1 MTGRRVALLLGPLLA
16 ILLHLPTLGHELV
29 FDDQAILGENP
40 LLQDLRSLPRL
51 LVTPYWSLPQHPR
64 SLYRP
69 LTTITF
75 AIDRALAGGLRPAW
89 LHLVNILLHALATL
103 LLTFLALEI
112 LPVTW
117 AAALTGILFAVHP
130 VHVEAV
136 AGLVGRAELLAACGA
151 ILAVLCHLGALKS
164 SDRSGS
170 GRLAALSWLAA
181 GLGML
186 AKESAATTPL
196 LCAAADLAFARGRGV
211 GRMRLYT
218 GQVVTLLLYLAAR
231 GAVLGGLGVGA
242 PIAFVDNPAAAAGPI
257 VGRLTAL
264 ATLPRYA
271 RLLLWPSRLSA
282 DYSFDQIPVIHHLL
296 DPGVAGGILILLVMV
311 GGGFA
316 LLRRAP
322 APGFSLLFIAL
333 SASLTTNLIVFIGT
347 LMAERLMYLPS
358 AGLCLLAGCVAAM
371 ASRPGSR
378 RTVLVVGMALC
389 SAGALRSWTR
399 LPDWKDD
406 FALYRSA
413 ALVSPRSARIRFN
426 LGNAHLRRQEY
437 VEAVENYRLALSIYA
452 DFDDA
457 RVNLG
462 MALLQARQPRE
473 ALDLLRAA
481 AERVPGSA
489 DLAINLGAAYRALG
503 DRARAEA
510 EFRRALR
517 LDRHSGRAWNNL
529 GSISLARGNLEAAIG
544 DLSEAVRCEPGF
556 AVFRINLADAL
567 TAAGRQEEAAR
578 EFETAFRIDPALPE
592 AHRGRG
598 EAALWSGEVEAAER
612 EFVIA
617 ESGKPPSARAANFL
631 GYLAAGRGNV
641 QDAATHYQRALQID
655 PGLADVHRS
664 LGLLYIERLGRPADG
679 ARHLERSLVLEP
691 EQPGAA
697 EMRRLIL
704 AANKGGS

>member
-16 ILLHLPTLGHELV
+16 ILLHLPTLGHEFV
-29 FDDQAILGENP
+29 FDDQVIVGENP
-40 LLQDLRSLPRL
+40 LLQDLGSIPRL
-51 LVTPYWSLPQHPR
+51 LVTPYWSLPPHPR

-69 LTTITF
+69 LTMISF

-89 LHLVNILLHALATL
+89 LHLVNILLHAVATL

-112 LPVTW
+112 LPSAW
-117 AAALTGILFAVHP
+117 AAALSGVLFAVHP

-136 AGLVGRAELLAACGA
+136 AGLVGRAEILAACGA
-151 ILAVLCHLGALKS
+151 ILAVLCHLGALKTG
-164 SDRSGS
+164 DRSRR
-170 GRLAALSWLAA
+170 GRLAVLSWLAA

-186 AKESAATTPL
+186 AKESAATTLL
-196 LCAAADLAFARGRGV
+196 LCAAADLAFARGRGT
-211 GRMRLYT
+211 GRVRLYT

-231 GAVLGGLGVGA
+231 GAVLGGLGLGA
-242 PIAFVDNPAAAAGPI
+242 PIAFVDNPAASAGPLA
-257 VGRLTAL
+257 GRLTAL

-282 DYSFDQIPVIHHLL
+282 DYSFDQIPVSHHLL
-296 DPGVAGGILILLVMV
+296 DPAVLGGGLLLLVTV

-322 APGFSLLFIAL
+322 AAGFSLLFVAL
-333 SASLTTNLIVFIGT
+333 GASLTTNLVVFIGT

-358 AGLCLLAGCVAAM
+358 AGLCLLAGCVVAAS
-371 ASRPGSR
+371 SRPAPR
-378 RTVLVVGMALC
+378 RFALVVGVGLC
-389 SAGALRSWTR
+389 GAGALRSWTR

-426 LGNAHLRRQEY
+426 LGNAHLHRHEDAK
-437 VEAVENYRLALSIYA
+437 AVENYRLALSIYPG
-452 DFDDA
+452 FDDA

-462 MALLQARQPRE
+462 MALLQEGQPQE

-481 AERVPGSA
+481 AERIPGSA
-489 DLAINLGAAYRALG
+489 DLAINLGLAYQALG
-503 DRARAEA
+503 DRPRAEV
-510 EFRRALR
+510 EFRRALA

-529 GSISLARGNLEAAIG
+529 ASIDLARGNPEAAIG
-544 DLSEAVRCEPGF
+544 DLNEAVRCAPGF
-556 AVFRINLADAL
+556 AMFRINLADAL
-567 TAAGRQEEAAR
+567 TAVGRREEAAR
-578 EFETAFRIDPALPE
+578 EYETAFRLEPTLPE

-598 EAALWSGEVEAAER
+598 EAELWNGDLEAAER

-617 ESGKPPSARAANFL
+617 VAGTPPSARAANFL
-631 GYLAAGRGNV
+631 GYLAAGRGQV
-641 QDAATHYQRALQID
+641 ADAATHYERAVQID
-655 PGLADVHRS
+655 PGLADAHRS
-664 LGLLYIERLGRPADG
+664 LGLLYIQRLGRPADG
-679 ARHLERSLVLEP
+679 ARHLKRSLALEP

-704 AANKGGS
+704 TANKSGS